1 MFKKFLLFAI
11 LCIFSMASF
20 SQNSV
25 NDYKYVIVPN
35 QYDFLDEEDQFQL
48 NSISHF
54 LFNKYGF
61 IALKEDEIF
70 PEDLMF
76 NPCLALKSDVADESR
91 TFKTRLRIELTNCK
105 GELIYF
111 SDFGESFE
119 KKYAIA
125 YNKALRDAFLHLEA
139 LNYKYQPNETIL
151 AMGTSKSEAS
161 KEEIEKLKEELAAL
175 KEEKNNQTT
184 PEVVVAETAETVAD
198 STTKTMETLL
208 FAQKTD
214 GGYQLVDK
222 SSKVV
227 MVLLNTRN
235 PEVFI
240 VQGKNAMVF
249 KEAGAWVLSE
259 NDGNQVTN
267 TKLNIKL

>member
-1 MFKKFLLFAI
+1 
-11 LCIFSMASF
+11 
-20 SQNSV
+20 
-25 NDYKYVIVPN
+25 
-35 QYDFLDEEDQFQL
+35 
-48 NSISHF
+48 
-54 LFNKYGF
+54 
-61 IALKEDEIF
+61 
-70 PEDLMF
+70 MF
-76 NPCLALKSDVADESR
+76 NPCLALKSDVANESR

-111 SDFGESFE
+111 SDFGESFD

-125 YNKALRDAFLHLEA
+125 YNKALREAFLHVQA
-139 LNYKYQPNETIL
+139 LNYTYQPNETIL
-151 AMGTSKSEAS
+151 AMGSSKNDAS
-161 KEEIEKLKEELAAL
+161 KQEIEQLKEELATL
-175 KEEKNNQTT
+175 KEEKNSQTT
-184 PEVVVAETAETVAD
+184 TEVAVATTAEIVAE
-198 STTKTMETLL
+198 STTETMETLL

-235 PEVFI
+235 PEVFM

-249 KEAGAWVLSE
+249 KEDGEWVLSE

-267 TKLNIKL
+267 TILNIKL